1 MTSQVLGKYDAPA
14 LLALLHEYGVG
25 RVLRSRGFRGPDL
38 VIDDRMGALVNLRLY
53 GWKQGVR
60 YLLLEAALR
69 QGSAELAP
77 LGATT
82 PDPADLL
89 VIQWVKEQDPTAC
102 FTVEHP
108 RLPLQDHPGLGVL
121 RRVFRIALRIGRDLG
136 KDGLASYPK
145 YPHDAAIFYR
155 SRLFL
160 FADPAEQGRFTAILR
175 DLGDLSL
182 RDISLAVIGGCVRRE
197 GARGPSTVSWH
208 PGLQIFPLSRRL
220 ADYFNSVEYARGVEE
235 AARARHWVDPAAL
248 AGTRRAFEVS
258 ASI

>member
-1 MTSQVLGKYDAPA
+1 
-14 LLALLHEYGVG
+14 
-25 RVLRSRGFRGPDL
+25 
-38 VIDDRMGALVNLRLY
+38 LRLY
-53 GWKQGVR
+53 GWKRGVR

-69 QGSAELAP
+69 EGSADLTPIDAQATEL
-77 LGATT
+77 
-82 PDPADLL
+82 ADLL
-89 VIQWVKEQDPTAC
+89 VVQWVKEQDPTAH
-102 FTVEHP
+102 FTADHP

-121 RRVFRIALRIGRDLG
+121 RRVFRVALRIGRDLG
-136 KDGLASYPK
+136 KDGVASYPK

-160 FADPAEQGRFTAILR
+160 FADPSEQGRFVAMLR

-197 GARGPSTVSWH
+197 DGRGVTTLSWH

-220 ADYFNSVEYARGVEE
+220 ADYFNSVEYARRVEE
-235 AARARHWVDPAAL
+235 AAQARHWVDPAAL

>member
-1 MTSQVLGKYDAPA
+1 MSKVLGNYDAPA
-14 LLALLHEYGVG
+14 LLALLQEYGVG

-38 VIDDRMGALVNLRLY
+38 LIDDRTGALVNLRLF
-53 GWKQGVR
+53 GWKGGVR

-69 QGSAELAP
+69 EGTAELAP
-77 LGATT
+77 LGG
-82 PDPADLL
+82 DPGERAELL
-89 VIQWVKEQDPTAC
+89 VVQWVKEQDPTAH
-102 FTVEHP
+102 FTPEHP

-121 RRVFRIALRIGRDLG
+121 RRVFRVALRLGRDLR
-136 KDGLASYPK
+136 KDGIASYPK

-160 FADPAEQGRFTAILR
+160 FADPAEQGRFTALLH

-182 RDISLAVIGGCVRRE
+182 RDISLAVIGGCVRFEDGR
-197 GARGPSTVSWH
+197 RHSTLSWH

-220 ADYFNSVEYARGVEE
+220 ADYFNSADYARRVEE
-235 AARARHWVDPAAL
+235 AAHARHWVDPAAL

-258 ASI
+258 AAI

>member
-1 MTSQVLGKYDAPA
+1 LGSVLGNYDAPA
-14 LLALLHEYGVG
+14 LLALLQEYGVG

-38 VIDDRMGALVNLRLY
+38 LIDDRTGALVNLRLY
-53 GWKQGVR
+53 GWKGGVR

-69 QGSAELAP
+69 EGMAELTP
-77 LGATT
+77 LGGDTT
-82 PDPADLL
+82 DPAELL
-89 VIQWVKEQDPTAC
+89 VVQWVKEQDPTAS
-102 FTVEHP
+102 FTSDHP

-121 RRVFRIALRIGRDLG
+121 RRVFRVALRLGRDLG
-136 KDGLASYPK
+136 KDGIASYPK

-160 FADPAEQGRFTAILR
+160 FADPSEQGRFTALLR

-182 RDISLAVIGGCVRRE
+182 RDTSLAVIGGCVRCERG
-197 GARGPSTVSWH
+197 GAVSTISWH

-220 ADYFNSVEYARGVEE
+220 ADYFNSVEYAQRAEE
-235 AARARHWVDPAAL
+235 AAHASYWVDPAAL

-258 ASI
+258 AAI

>member
-1 MTSQVLGKYDAPA
+1 MSKVLGNYDAPA
-14 LLALLHEYGVG
+14 LLALLQEYGVG
-25 RVLRSRGFRGPDL
+25 RVLRSRGFLGPDL
-38 VIDDRMGALVNLRLY
+38 TIDDRTGALINLRLY
-53 GWKQGVR
+53 GWKRGVR

-69 QGSAELAP
+69 EGSADLTPTDAQ
-77 LGATT
+77 TT
-82 PDPADLL
+82 EPADLL
-89 VIQWVKEQDPTAC
+89 VVQWVKEQDPTAH
-102 FTVEHP
+102 FTADHP

-121 RRVFRIALRIGRDLG
+121 RRVFRVALRIGRDLG
-136 KDGLASYPK
+136 KDGVASYPK

-160 FADPAEQGRFTAILR
+160 FADPSEQGRFVAMLR

-197 GARGPSTVSWH
+197 DGRGVTTLSWH

-220 ADYFNSVEYARGVEE
+220 ADYFNSVEYARRVEE
-235 AARARHWVDPAAL
+235 AAQARHWVDPAAL